1 MKGRRLGDL
10 AEQIGGE
17 LTGDPATLIQAV
29 SSIDSACDGSIV
41 VVKEARFLRAAETC
55 AATAVVVARDAALV
69 RGNVVRVDDPRRAFI
84 RLLEIF
90 SSTPKR
96 RGVDRRAVVDP
107 SAALGADVYLGPCA
121 CIESGVVIGDRS
133 AIHANCFIGEGVHIG
148 SDCTL
153 HANVCV
159 YAGATIGDRVV
170 VHSGTVIGSDGFGYM
185 QNERGEHEKVP
196 QLGSVTIDDD
206 VEIGANCAIDRGTL
220 EPTHIG
226 RGTKI
231 DNLVQIGHN
240 SDVGE
245 HCCIIGQAGLA
256 GSVRVGRN
264 SFIAG
269 QAGIADHVT
278 IGERVTIGAQCG
290 VHGNI
295 AADSGRWLGT
305 PALPAAKA
313 GRMHAALPHFP
324 EYRERIRALEQRVAD
339 LVARLEGR
347 GATVSSAEPPDDD
360 ASHGS

>member
-1 MKGRRLGDL
+1 MNDMRLGDI
-10 AEQIGGE
+10 AAQIGGE
-17 LTGDPATLIQAV
+17 LTGDPDALVRTV
-29 SSIDSACDGSIV
+29 SGIDSARDGSIV
-41 VVKEARFLRAAETC
+41 VVKEMRFVGAAERC
-55 AATAVVVARDAALV
+55 AATAVVVPRDAALT
-69 RGNVVRVDDPRRAFI
+69 RDNVIHVDDPKRAFVC
-84 RLLEIF
+84 LLEIF
-90 SSTPKR
+90 SSSPKR
-96 RGVDRRAVVDP
+96 CGVDRHAVVDP
-107 SAALGADVYLGPCA
+107 SAALGTDVFLGPCA
-121 CIESGVVIGDRS
+121 CVEAGAVIGDRS
-133 AIHANCFIGEGVHIG
+133 AVHANCFIGEGVRIG
-148 SDCTL
+148 SDCIL
-153 HANVCV
+153 HPNVSV

-170 VHSGTVIGSDGFGYM
+170 VHSGTVIGSDGFGYV
-185 QNERGEHEKVP
+185 QNERGEHRKVP
-196 QLGSVTIDDD
+196 QLGSVTIEDD

-240 SDVGE
+240 SDIGE

-269 QAGIADHVT
+269 QAGIADHVI

-295 AADSGRWLGT
+295 AADSGSWLGT

-324 EYRERIRALEQRVAD
+324 EYRERIRALEQQVAD
-339 LVARLEGR
+339 LIARLEGR
-347 GATVSSAEPPDDD
+347 GATATAAVPPDDD
-360 ASHGS
+360 ASHRS